1 MTTSKN
7 MRAALQVVTSQP
19 TRTFLLALPV
29 AVSTA
34 LALATLVIDAGLT
47 ARSEAAARSFGT
59 DVISIRPGTQ
69 VVAGRSGPVGSL
81 TDEDVEMLRSRLRDA
96 VAVEGTRIEDG
107 VAVSNGNRNGVYRI
121 FGVRPPWAE
130 VRKFGPDRGEFVT
143 ETDVDSRARVCII
156 GQTVA
161 RELFGTE
168 EPIGAEV
175 LINQVP
181 FLVQG
186 VLVAKGAS
194 PAEGDRDARIVIPI
208 TTFSERLY
216 RRVFLDQIVVQARDS
231 SPATLANLNQEI
243 RGVLREQHGITS
255 GGTDDFVVRLPE
267 TIAEEAR
274 GLSRTVFLLL
284 LGLAG
289 VGAALAVLVIG
300 LVTQQGVTVR
310 QGEIGIR
317 RAVGALPAD
326 ILKQI
331 TAEGVAVSVI
341 GGVVGVALG
350 VPAAWLLAR
359 WQSLSVG
366 VSLAVIVGPL
376 LLVTLAAMAGVL
388 PARIAAALDPAAALR
403 SH

>member
-1 MTTSKN
+1 MTTSMN
-7 MRAALQVVTSQP
+7 LRAALQVVTAQP
-19 TRTFLLALPV
+19 TRTLLLALPV

-34 LALATLVIDAGLT
+34 LALATLIIDAGLT
-47 ARSEAAARSFGT
+47 ARAEAAARSFGT

-107 VAVSNGNRNGVYRI
+107 VAVSAGSRNGVYRI

-130 VRKFGPDRGEFVT
+130 VRKFGAERGEFVT
-143 ETDVDSRARVCII
+143 ETDVDSRARVCVI

-168 EPIGAEV
+168 EPVGADV

-181 FLVQG
+181 FRVRG

-231 SPATLANLNQEI
+231 SPTTLVDLDQEI
-243 RGVLREQHGITS
+243 RVALREQHRITS

-284 LGLAG
+284 FGLAG
-289 VGAALAVLVIG
+289 VGVALAVLVIG
-300 LVTQQGVTVR
+300 LVTQQGVKVR

-331 TAEGVAVSVI
+331 IAEGVAVSVV
-341 GGVVGVALG
+341 GGVLGVALG

-388 PARIAAALDPAAALR
+388 PARTAAALDPAAALR
-403 SH
+403 SQ

>member
-1 MTTSKN
+1 
-7 MRAALQVVTSQP
+7 
-19 TRTFLLALPV
+19 
-29 AVSTA
+29 
-34 LALATLVIDAGLT
+34 
-47 ARSEAAARSFGT
+47 
-59 DVISIRPGTQ
+59 VISIRPGTQ

-81 TDEDVEMLRSRLRDA
+81 TDEDVEMLRNRLRDA

-107 VAVSNGNRNGVYRI
+107 VAVSAGSRNGVYRI

-130 VRKFGPDRGEFVT
+130 VRKFGAERGEFVT
-143 ETDVDSRARVCII
+143 ETDVDSRARVCVI

-168 EPIGAEV
+168 EPVGADV

-181 FLVQG
+181 FRVRG

-231 SPATLANLNQEI
+231 SPTTLVDLDQEI
-243 RGVLREQHGITS
+243 RVALREQHRITS

-284 LGLAG
+284 FGLAG
-289 VGAALAVLVIG
+289 VGVALAVLVIG
-300 LVTQQGVTVR
+300 LVTQQGVKVR

-331 TAEGVAVSVI
+331 IAEGVAVSVV
-341 GGVVGVALG
+341 GGVLGVALG

-388 PARIAAALDPAAALR
+388 PARTAAALDPAAALR
-403 SH
+403 SQ

>member
-1 MTTSKN
+1 MTTSMN
-7 MRAALQVVTSQP
+7 LRAALQVVTAQP
-19 TRTFLLALPV
+19 TRTLLLALPV

-34 LALATLVIDAGLT
+34 LALATLIIDAGLT
-47 ARSEAAARSFGT
+47 ARAEAAARSFGT

-81 TDEDVEMLRSRLRDA
+81 TDEDVEMLRNRLRDA

-107 VAVSNGNRNGVYRI
+107 VAVSAGSRNGVYRI

-130 VRKFGPDRGEFVT
+130 VRKFGAERGEFVT
-143 ETDVDSRARVCII
+143 ETDVDSRARVCVI

-168 EPIGAEV
+168 EPVGADV

-181 FLVQG
+181 FRVRG

-231 SPATLANLNQEI
+231 SPTTLVDLDQEI
-243 RGVLREQHGITS
+243 RVALREQHRITS

-284 LGLAG
+284 FGLAG
-289 VGAALAVLVIG
+289 VGVALAVLVIG
-300 LVTQQGVTVR
+300 LVTQQGVKVR

-331 TAEGVAVSVI
+331 IAEGVAVSVV
-341 GGVVGVALG
+341 GGVLGVALG

-388 PARIAAALDPAAALR
+388 PARTAAALDPAAALR
-403 SH
+403 SQ